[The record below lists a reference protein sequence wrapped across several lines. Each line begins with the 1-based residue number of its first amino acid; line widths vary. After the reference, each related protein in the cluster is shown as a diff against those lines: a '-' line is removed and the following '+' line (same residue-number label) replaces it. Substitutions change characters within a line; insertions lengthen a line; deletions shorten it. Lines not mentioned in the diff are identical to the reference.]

1 MGSSDPVQRDEDGR
15 IRYLLAFQDAPWRD
29 DDEILADLPRDVDDA
44 VDVTWG
50 DEASRGRWRVG
61 DVWDAPDGEP
71 DTLVLWKPP
80 VGDA

>member
-1 MGSSDPVQRDEDGR
+1 MQRIGDGR

-29 DDEILADLPRDVDDA
+29 DDEILTASSHDVGDA
-44 VDVTWG
+44 IEISHG
-50 DEASRGRWRVG
+50 DEGSRGIWQVG

-80 VGDA
+80 DRGG